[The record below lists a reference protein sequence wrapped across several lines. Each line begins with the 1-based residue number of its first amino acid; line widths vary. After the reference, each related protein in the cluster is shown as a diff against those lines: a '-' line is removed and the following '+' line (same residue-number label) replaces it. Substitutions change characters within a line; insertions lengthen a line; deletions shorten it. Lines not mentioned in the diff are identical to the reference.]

1 MKAERAL
8 RIDLHYVLSGGFFLG
23 LGQVSSAVIGLVLT
37 TAFANL
43 LPVETYGTYR
53 YILSLYALFAI
64 AAMPGL
70 DTAVMQSVARGYDR
84 TYLEGLRTRLHWGF
98 LGTAAALI
106 YAAYLFSQGSTVM
119 GWLLVIAGVALPFME
134 SGAMYSTYLNA
145 TKHYRTWAMLDIAG
159 QVCSAIVLIGT
170 ITLSKNIFLLLIAY
184 FVPYILTRW
193 GATWFLLRR
202 IPVDGEDDPHAAAY
216 GRSLTLFQVVSR
228 ITASI
233 DQIVLYHFLG
243 AAQVAMYALA
253 TAIPLRIQSM
263 FRITGTLAFPK
274 FAGKSEEEIVAALP
288 RRMILF
294 ALGIFVICIAYV
306 LAAPYLFKL
315 LFPKYLPSL
324 AFSQIAVFYTL
335 SAITYPFAIF
345 LNTHKKIR
353 ENYVIALTSF
363 VVKVGCLLAFVPIL
377 GIWGAVIGLLA
388 GSTTTVCISAWY
400 LYVIRHSATASSSA
414 R

>member
-1 MKAERAL
+1 MRT
-8 RIDLHYVLSGGFFLG
+8 DLHYVLSGGFFLS
-23 LGQVSSAVIGLVLT
+23 LTQVSSAIIGLVLT

-53 YILSLYALFAI
+53 YILSLYALFTI

-84 TYLEGLRTRLHWGF
+84 TYPEGLRVRLRWGF
-98 LGTAAALI
+98 LGTLAAI
-106 YAAYLFSQGSTVM
+106 VYAVYLFAQGSAVM
-119 GWLLVIAGVALPFME
+119 GWLLIIAGVALPFME

-145 TKHYRTWAMLDIAG
+145 TKRYRTWAILDIIG
-159 QVCSAIVLIGT
+159 QICSAIILIGT

-193 GATWFLLRR
+193 GSTWFLLRR
-202 IPVDGEDDPHAAAY
+202 VPTDGNNDPDVRTY
-216 GRSLTLFQVVSR
+216 SKSLTLFQIVSR

-243 AAQVAMYALA
+243 ATQVAIFALA
-253 TAIPLRIQSM
+253 TAIPMRVQSI
-263 FRITGTLAFPK
+263 FRISGTLAFPK
-274 FAGKSEEEIVAALP
+274 FAGKSEEEIVATLP
-288 RRMILF
+288 RRMLLF
-294 ALGIFVICIAYV
+294 ALGIFVVCIAYV

-324 AFSQIAVFYTL
+324 PFSQIAVFYTL

-345 LNTHKKIR
+345 LNAHKKIR
-353 ENYVIALTSF
+353 ENYAIAISSF
-363 VVKVGCLLAFVPIL
+363 FAKVGCLLVFVPIF

-388 GSTTTVCISAWY
+388 GSMTTIFISVWY
-400 LYVIRHSATASSSA
+400 LYSIAQRSVTTPFSVR
-414 R
+414 